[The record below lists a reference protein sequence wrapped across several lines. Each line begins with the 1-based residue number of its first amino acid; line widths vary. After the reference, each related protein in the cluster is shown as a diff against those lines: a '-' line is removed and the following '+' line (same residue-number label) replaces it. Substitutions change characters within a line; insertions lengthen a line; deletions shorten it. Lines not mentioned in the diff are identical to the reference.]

1 VALVEAVGAQRV
13 ATRRALKKS
22 PAAPMRLSV
31 RAPVRRGVE
40 HEGEGGRATGAA
52 DCQRRHAVTES
63 LNMSTEHHDLAE
75 EGVVLADTDLLRSVG
90 WAMIAA
96 VAFAAVFSGVGVG
109 ARIGRAEQQQL
120 AKTACM
126 QRVHEQRGAA

>member
-13 ATRRALKKS
+13 ATWRALKKS

-31 RAPVRRGVE
+31 RAPVHRGVE
-40 HEGEGGRATGAA
+40 HEGEGERATGAA
-52 DCQRRHAVTES
+52 DCQRRPAVTES
-63 LNMSTEHHDLAE
+63 LSMSTEHHDLA
-75 EGVVLADTDLLRSVG
+75 VVLTDTDLLRSVG

-96 VAFAAVFSGVGVG
+96 VAFAAVSSGVGVG

-126 QRVHEQRGAA
+126 QRVHEQRGAV